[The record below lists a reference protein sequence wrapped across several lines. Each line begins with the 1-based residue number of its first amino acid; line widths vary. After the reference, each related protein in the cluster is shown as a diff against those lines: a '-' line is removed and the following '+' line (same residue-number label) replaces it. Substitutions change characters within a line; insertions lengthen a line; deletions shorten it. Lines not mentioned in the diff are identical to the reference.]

1 MMGKDELN
9 EIIALLEERVRV
21 IGDVEMREQNPDGQ
35 LAKLQSVSE
44 AITAFHRTHGGVIKP
59 RLNHFLENCSYA
71 KALEWANDAL
81 AKT

>member
-1 MMGKDELN
+1 MMGKDELR
-9 EIIALLEERVRV
+9 ELIALLEERVRV

-44 AITAFHRTHGGVIKP
+44 AITSFHTTHRGVIQP

-71 KALEWANDAL
+71 KALEWAQEAL
-81 AKT
+81 AKP

>member
-1 MMGKDELN
+1 MGKDELS

-44 AITAFHRTHGGVIKP
+44 AITAFHATHGGVIQP